1 MAETKKF
8 YLDLAGLTHY
18 DSKIKTYIAN
28 EITKVNN
35 GINDYADVKDK
46 ATKSYNA
53 WQSFLAGWPTTEVA
67 PSLSDL
73 AATKNTV
80 DNLATT
86 HYTKDQV
93 NAIVGTPTEG
103 KTVVGMIS
111 DLSTTVSDMDA
122 AYKAADETLGGRIKA
137 IEDLE
142 IAKTYATKQSVTDL
156 TTTVNGKADKA
167 TSLAG
172 YGITDAYTK
181 TEVDSAISD
190 AKKEI
195 LGITGD
201 ETINQA
207 YDTLKEVAEWIE
219 SDTSGAAAMQ
229 KDIAD
234 LKSNKADKATSLAG
248 YGITDAYTKTEVD
261 SIETNLE
268 KYADDAAAGALGDA
282 KVYVDDLKIADTYA
296 TKDEVTTGLAGK
308 TSMSVVSDGVVF
320 TQGEIT
326 VSPIANSEI
335 DKLFATA

>member
-18 DSKIKTYIAN
+18 DGKIKTYIAN

-35 GINDYADVKDK
+35 SIADFADVKDK
-46 ATKSYNA
+46 ANKSYSA

-73 AATKNTV
+73 AATKSTV
-80 DNLATT
+80 DKLADT
-86 HYTKDQV
+86 HYTKTQV
-93 NAIVGTPTEG
+93 DAIVGTPTEG

-111 DLSTTVSDMDA
+111 DLATTVSTMDTE
-122 AYKAADETLGGRIKA
+122 YKEADEALGGRIKA
-137 IEDLE
+137 IEDLN
-142 IAKTYATKQSVTDL
+142 IVGTYATKQSVTDL
-156 TTTVNGKADKA
+156 TTIVDGKAAKA
-167 TSLAG
+167 TTLAG

-181 TEVDSAISD
+181 TEVD
-190 AKKEI
+190 
-195 LGITGD
+195 GI
-201 ETINQA
+201 
-207 YDTLKEVAEWIE
+207 K
-219 SDTSGAAAMQ
+219 
-229 KDIAD
+229 
-234 LKSNKADKATSLAG
+234 
-248 YGITDAYTKTEVD
+248 
-261 SIETNLE
+261 TNLE
-268 KYADDAAAGALGDA
+268 KYADQAESDAIDA
-282 KVYVDDLKIADTYA
+282 SKAYVDGLKIADTYA